1 MKKET
6 YEAFKE
12 MLKQELKSQGMDFEV
27 KKVFKV
33 NQELD
38 GIGFGNP
45 KEGVQS
51 VFYLQDLFQEYQAGQ
66 SLTEIAEMIKEN
78 AVKRTV
84 FKGSK
89 LDELLKGSGWRQKL
103 IAEVIN
109 TKVNEELLLEL
120 PYRSLFD
127 LSVIYRIEFSNGS
140 IIVNDALM
148 ETLNTS
154 EPELYKLAKENIS
167 ERYPLFILQVF
178 ETFYA
183 VSNKEYLY
191 GANAFLFEEKFE
203 KMAECA
209 HDDIY
214 IIPSSIH
221 ELLFVRASLFT
232 EEELLEIV
240 RDANRVA
247 VSTEEFLS
255 NNIYHYSRKTKKL
268 KMITR

>member
-38 GIGFGNP
+38 GIGFGNL

-51 VFYLQDLFQEYQAGQ
+51 VFYLQDLFQDYQAGQ

-78 AVKRTV
+78 ASNRAV
-84 FKGSK
+84 FTGSK
-89 LDELLKGSGWRQKL
+89 LEEFLKGSGWRQKL

-109 TKVNEELLLEL
+109 TKVNEDLLLEL

-140 IIVNDALM
+140 IIVNDDLM

>member
-6 YEAFKE
+6 YKAFKE
-12 MLKQELKSQGMDFEV
+12 MLKQELKSQGMDFEE

-33 NQELD
+33 NQKLD

-45 KEGVQS
+45 KEGTQS
-51 VFYLQDLFQEYQAGQ
+51 VFYLQNLFKDYQEGQ

-78 AVKRTV
+78 AAKRTV
-84 FKGSK
+84 FQGSK
-89 LDELLKGSGWRQKL
+89 LDEFLKGNGWRKNL

-109 TKVNEELLLEL
+109 TKVNEELLLEI
-120 PYRSLFD
+120 PHRNLFD
-127 LSVIYRIEFSNGS
+127 LSVIYRIELSNGS
-140 IIVNDALM
+140 IIVNRSLM
-148 ETLNTS
+148 EALNTN
-154 EPELYKLAKENIS
+154 EPELYEMAKENIS
-167 ERYPLFILQVF
+167 ESYPLFIAQVF

-203 KMAECA
+203 KMAESV

-232 EEELLEIV
+232 EEGLLEIV
-240 RDANRVA
+240 KDANRVA